1 MKKIMLFT
9 LIIMLICSLCACS
22 QVEISTGDKNDSGKT
37 IETSAPVYDATQDET
52 EETTETV
59 AETTVPVTD
68 ASTEQSQ
75 VTTEPV
81 KVESKIGTRANPYN
95 FTDEIKIKNRVY
107 DIFNP
112 SYYDLVE
119 YTIHLTEVW
128 DSDRVAKKYPS
139 YIGSEGFG
147 VDKIIVRGEIS
158 AECDSTEEKV
168 DFNIYADFL
177 TATLSEEYAK
187 ISAYEKDKF
196 GYSLGWVY
204 PGGTY
209 DINFE
214 SDEGTGDMA
223 FAYLKLQYTDENDN
237 FTSLWIKLP
246 ESVDDSDNSQTESSN
261 EPQKELTSEELDA
274 ALLEQP
280 MYVES
285 TKYVVQDD
293 RFKALYPDMLQ
304 AIVKN
309 NSGTDVKNIVIAFVA
324 WDKNNFPV
332 KIYNSGVDIDGA
344 YVKRC
349 KFENANVVDGATCGS
364 GKGYAIDEK
373 SGIATF
379 KAIVVSY
386 DDFDGNTWENPYFAM
401 WVDMYSDKVLK

>member
-22 QVEISTGDKNDSGKT
+22 QVEISTGEKNDSDKA
-37 IETSAPVYDATQDET
+37 IETSAPVYDATQDAT
-52 EETTETV
+52 EETTESA
-59 AETTVPVTD
+59 AETTVPVTE
-68 ASTEQSQ
+68 ASTEQSH

-81 KVESKIGTRANPYN
+81 KAESKIGTRANPYN

-107 DIFNP
+107 DFFD
-112 SYYDLVE
+112 SSHYDIVE

-128 DSDRVAKKYPS
+128 DSDRVAKGYPS
-139 YIGSEGFG
+139 YAAHDNG
-147 VDKIIVRGEIS
+147 VDRIIVRGEIS

-168 DFNIYADFL
+168 DFKIYADFL
-177 TATLSEEYAK
+177 TATLSEENAL
-187 ISAYEKDKF
+187 IAPYEEDNF
-196 GYSLGWVY
+196 SISLGWVY

-209 DINFE
+209 DVNFE
-214 SDEGTGDMA
+214 SSNGTGDMN
-223 FAYLKLQYTDENDN
+223 FAYLKLQYTDENNN

-246 ESVDDSDNSQTESSN
+246 ESVDDSDNSPLESTS
-261 EPQKELTSEELDA
+261 ELQENLTAEELDA